1 MESKDYITI
10 NLQYFQ
16 NIITISSALLLL
28 VPTLLEKI
36 FKTHHWRYSA
46 YIAIGGFIVAVLGSV
61 GSQVGL
67 SYITSGIYSGQ
78 VTIVVIGTNITR
90 VFQTVMWVGFIS
102 GIIALAIFIFRNIF
116 REKK

>member
-1 MESKDYITI
+1 MDPKDFVSI

-16 NIITISSALLLL
+16 NIITISAALLLL
-28 VPTLLEKI
+28 VPTFLEKI

-61 GSQVGL
+61 GAQVGL
-67 SYITSGIYSGQ
+67 SYITSGYFSAQPSNLEIGKNIAMICQYIMWGGF
-78 VTIVVIGTNITR
+78 VI
-90 VFQTVMWVGFIS
+90 

-116 REKK
+116 RE